1 MRWKTKLLVPVSG
14 ALIYLIS
21 SFFAN
26 IVPCQIGPNVPNPVY
41 SWGLCSLNPDQLS
54 PFGVQNIYWGI
65 SPQLTNA
72 YLISIAVVFLVI
84 FGIIMILPKSNHHSK
99 KEENNNGKNKD

>member
-1 MRWKTKLLVPVSG
+1 MRWKTKLLVPISG
-14 ALIYLIS
+14 SLAYLVA

-41 SWGLCSLNPDQLS
+41 SWGFCNLNPDQIS
-54 PFGVQNIYWGI
+54 PFGVQSIYWGI

-72 YLISIAVVFLVI
+72 YLISIVAIFLVI
-84 FGIIMILPKSNHHSK
+84 FGIIMILPRSSHHGK
-99 KEENNNGKNKD
+99 KEEKDNGKSKN